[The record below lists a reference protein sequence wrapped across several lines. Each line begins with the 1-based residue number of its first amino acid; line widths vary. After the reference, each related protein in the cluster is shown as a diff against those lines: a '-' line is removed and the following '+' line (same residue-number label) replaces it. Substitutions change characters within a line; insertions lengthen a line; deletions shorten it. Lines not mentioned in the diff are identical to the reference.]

1 MKTLTSKEV
10 SYIVN
15 PAETTRIL
23 TALLLG
29 VSAAGAN
36 VLGGL
41 LIARGQWSRR
51 YLKYFIALGAGF
63 MLATAI
69 LEMITESLNRGMNG
83 WAIYLRGQS
92 FYLGGRTTV
101 FALVL
106 AGYFL
111 VHFFEHTVAP
121 HFHFGEET
129 HREEMAHAHAS
140 YAALLGLVIH
150 TFFDGVAI
158 ASGLLVSAWLGGVI
172 FVAVFLH
179 KIPEGFTVSSLML
192 ASGQSRRAA
201 FASSAILGVATLGG
215 MALMFAIRS
224 AVVDALPFSAGVT
237 LYVAASDLIPEVN
250 REPHAGMAVLV
261 FAGVAILLALKMAFH
276 M

>member
-1 MKTLTSKEV
+1 MES
-10 SYIVN
+10 
-15 PAETTRIL
+15 AETTRIL
-23 TALLLG
+23 LALLLG
-29 VSAAGAN
+29 VTAAGAN

-41 LIARGQWSRR
+41 LVARRQWSRL

-63 MLATAI
+63 MLATA
-69 LEMITESLNRGMNG
+69 LVEMIPAAVR
-83 WAIYLRGQS
+83 LRGDKSS
-92 FYLGGRTTV
+92 FFFNDTDSV
-101 FALVL
+101 FLFVL
-106 AGYFL
+106 AGYFV

-129 HREEMAHAHAS
+129 HHAEMSHAHAS

-172 FVAVFLH
+172 FVAIFLH
-179 KIPEGFTVSSLML
+179 KIPEGFTVASLML

-201 FASSAILGVATLGG
+201 FGSSVILGAATLAGT
-215 MALMFAIRS
+215 ALMFVLRS
-224 AVVDALPFSAGVT
+224 AVADALPFSAGVT

-250 REPHAGMAVLV
+250 REHSVGMAVLV
-261 FAGVAILLALKMAFH
+261 FLGVAIFIALKAAFH
-276 M
+276 V